1 MYSPLH
7 IVVGDFFMQR
17 NRLKQLLEQ
26 LEEVLAELKVEVY
39 SDVDKYR
46 DEDGY
51 YVGEDDD
58 DGYPD

>member
-1 MYSPLH
+1 
-7 IVVGDFFMQR
+7 MQR

-58 DGYPD
+58 DGSVSYTHLTLPTICSV